1 MYLGGNSLFTNT
13 GRIGSSRK
21 GCSRGGGSGTDV
33 RSSLGPFYANTPAI
47 KTSGLGINKDIG
59 FSRRNLNGTAR
70 RGHKIESGPVSARLV
85 TLTQA
90 NADTRTLAVST
101 AVILSTT
108 GRSCR
113 ITTRQ
118 LSEHHYL
125 NFDGHE
131 ATMMI
136 RTPNPNP
143 FSRMY
148 NSMSSYVPL
157 RSDERS
163 NEEEAYFALSR
174 WELLGFGACLL
185 GAATCFFVAFLT
197 LPWLALKPGKFALAF
212 RFCVLIGPV
221 NQIKHLLSKD
231 RLPFSAAYFGSL
243 GLTLYFSLGS
253 PSYFGALISAIVQI
267 IALLS
272 YIAAYFPGGTQ
283 TLRFGGQ
290 MALRGAGNLLP
301 I

>member
-1 MYLGGNSLFTNT
+1 MSNNDETTFRASLSQFRWARGNNDDSQQAAT
-13 GRIGSSRK
+13 GS
-21 GCSRGGGSGTDV
+21 
-33 RSSLGPFYANTPAI
+33 
-47 KTSGLGINKDIG
+47 
-59 FSRRNLNGTAR
+59 
-70 RGHKIESGPVSARLV
+70 
-85 TLTQA
+85 
-90 NADTRTLAVST
+90 NA
-101 AVILSTT
+101 
-108 GRSCR
+108 
-113 ITTRQ
+113 
-118 LSEHHYL
+118 
-125 NFDGHE
+125 
-131 ATMMI
+131 
-136 RTPNPNP
+136 

-157 RSDERS
+157 RSEERT

-174 WELLGFGACLL
+174 WERLLGFGACLL
-185 GAATCFFVAFLT
+185 GAAACFFVAFLT

-212 RFCVLIGPV
+212 SLGSLLVMFGFCVLIGPV
-221 NQIKHLLSKD
+221 NQIKHLLSKE

-243 GLTLYFSLGS
+243 TLTLYFSLGS
-253 PSYFGALISAIVQI
+253 PSYFGALVSAIVQI

>member
-1 MYLGGNSLFTNT
+1 MSNNDETTFRASLSQFRWARGNNDDSQQAAT
-13 GRIGSSRK
+13 GS
-21 GCSRGGGSGTDV
+21 
-33 RSSLGPFYANTPAI
+33 
-47 KTSGLGINKDIG
+47 
-59 FSRRNLNGTAR
+59 
-70 RGHKIESGPVSARLV
+70 
-85 TLTQA
+85 
-90 NADTRTLAVST
+90 NA
-101 AVILSTT
+101 
-108 GRSCR
+108 
-113 ITTRQ
+113 
-118 LSEHHYL
+118 
-125 NFDGHE
+125 
-131 ATMMI
+131 
-136 RTPNPNP
+136 

-157 RSDERS
+157 RSGERT

-174 WELLGFGACLL
+174 WERLLGFGACLL
-185 GAATCFFVAFLT
+185 GAAACFFVAFLT

-212 RFCVLIGPV
+212 SLGSLLVMFGFCVLIGPV
-221 NQIKHLLSKD
+221 NQIKHLLSKE

-243 GLTLYFSLGS
+243 TLTLYFSLGS
-253 PSYFGALISAIVQI
+253 PSYFGALVSAIVQI